1 MDEVGWRGGGARRCG
16 GWVGGETLFS
26 GPRPLRTGRKSVPS
40 RPWQNSAVEWRREEK
55 KKKDLKK
62 NSVTHMAQGSAARG
76 WAEGVK
82 ARGVEGGHGAYLINK
97 Q

>member
-1 MDEVGWRGGGARRCG
+1 MG

-62 NSVTHMAQGSAARG
+62 KIGNA
-76 WAEGVK
+76 
-82 ARGVEGGHGAYLINK
+82 HGAGVRGSRVGGGGEGKGGGGGPRGLFD
-97 Q
+97 